1 MSEKPTLVSID
12 PTGLTTEKREQLLN
26 SRPFVRHIRSA
37 ITWFGIGALVHA
49 WFLGP
54 DFDPDN
60 LWSWGYLIAWPIP
73 MTFWLVIQAGVFGFW
88 FLVVVGILALAWFAG
103 KAVVGGYRRLQ
114 ERRKQREDREVFDA
128 WLDEPSR
135 KGRG

>member
-26 SRPFVRHIRSA
+26 SRPLVRHIRSA

-73 MTFWLVIQAGVFGFW
+73 MTLWLVIQAGVFGFW
-88 FLVVVGILALAWFAG
+88 FLVVIGIFVLTWFAA
-103 KAVVGGYRRLQ
+103 KASAEWV
-114 ERRKQREDREVFDA
+114 KKREQAKHQAALDA
-128 WLDEPSR
+128 WVR
-135 KGRG
+135 RGGKPE